1 MREILVILFVLSLFA
16 VSCGEDETT
25 EETADNETA
34 DTSEVNDETVDQTA
48 DDTMVEETVDE
59 DTVQEEEVCEDYS
72 SNEPLMKGDCVPDF
86 TLPAHDGTNIT
97 LSDYRG
103 KWVVFSSF
111 PMVNTS
117 VCTGQMQKLDEM
129 FDDFISNNIQPFGF
143 NNEPP
148 DQKDDWCESMNVT
161 KLLILSDHDPKDA
174 ISKKFGINGTYTKR
188 ADTIIDPQG
197 RFVEVIPS
205 SGASSVAPL
214 LEHIKGL
221 QNEE

>member
-1 MREILVILFVLSLFA
+1 MRKIFVILFALTFVI
-16 VSCGEDETT
+16 VSCDDEKT
-25 EETADNETA
+25 EETNDNETA
-34 DTSEVNDETVDQTA
+34 DTAEVSDEAVNDEAA
-48 DDTMVEETVDE
+48 DDKVEETVDK
-59 DTVQEEEVCEDYS
+59 DTVQDEEGCEDYS

-129 FDDFISNNIQPFGF
+129 YDDFISNNIQPFGF

-148 DQKDDWCESMNVT
+148 DQKDEWCESMNVT

-205 SGASSVAPL
+205 SGATSIEPL